1 MSLPKFKDLNILKTI
16 PEMDQEIFLL
26 QKNLFDL
33 RMKRS
38 TNQSIKSHLFTQ
50 YKRRIAQLNFKKSS
64 VSKESK

>member
-1 MSLPKFKDLNILKTI
+1 MSLPKYKDLNVLKTI
-16 PEMDQEIFLL
+16 PEIEQEIFLL

-50 YKRRIAQLNFKKSS
+50 YKRRIAQLHFKKSS
-64 VSKESK
+64 VLKESK

>member
-16 PEMDQEIFLL
+16 IEMDQEIFLL

-38 TNQSIKSHLFTQ
+38 TNQSIKSHLFTH

-64 VSKESK
+64 VLKESK

>member
-1 MSLPKFKDLNILKTI
+1 MSLPKFKDLNVLKTFE
-16 PEMDQEIFLL
+16 EMEQEIFLL

-38 TNQSIKSHLFTQ
+38 TNQSIKYHLFTH

-64 VSKESK
+64 VSKETK